1 MDSICSSYS
10 AVVVAKTELE
20 EMSIV
25 TASTPAT
32 KRKPFFFIFISIN
45 SVFSQKSRVLK
56 NSTLII
62 YYNSVTF
69 SSFFEIF
76 L

>member
-25 TASTPAT
+25 TASTPAI
-32 KRKPFFFIFISIN
+32 KRKLFFFIFISIN

-56 NSTLII
+56 KL
-62 YYNSVTF
+62 YPYNILQF
-69 SSFFEIF
+69 GNFFKAF
-76 L
+76 

>member
-32 KRKPFFFIFISIN
+32 KRKLFFFIFISIN

-56 NSTLII
+56 KL
-62 YYNSVTF
+62 YLYNILQF
-69 SSFFEIF
+69 GNFFKAF
-76 L
+76 